1 VKKPTVEERRLEILG
16 VTRDVLIERGFAHT
30 RISDVANRLGVS
42 TSLIHYHFDSKE
54 ELLAE
59 AFRHAASQDLAE
71 MEAEIDAADT
81 AIGKLEALIQN
92 SVPEGSDDVE
102 WMLWIDAWGEALRH
116 PELRSISQ
124 ELDQRSLA
132 LIERVI
138 EFGLDTGEFRCSL
151 PHDAALRLTALIDG
165 LAVQFAA
172 HDDVLSRDQVI
183 DHVRTLAAA
192 EVGVDPSHLGAAVAA
207 PPPSPTTGPA
217 TQLALRQLVDRYCDA
232 VLRRDTAAWAAT
244 WTDDAT
250 WDLGGGALEGRE
262 AVVAAWE
269 QAMAGFDWVVQAAPT
284 LVLEV
289 DEAAGTGT
297 GRVTVEER
305 FQRADGRRGIL
316 LGVYHDRYRRT
327 ADGWRFA
334 ARRLQVVDVVDHG

>member
-1 VKKPTVEERRLEILG
+1 MKKPTVDQRRLEILD
-16 VTRDVLIERGFAHT
+16 VTRDVLIERGFANT
-30 RISDVANRLGVS
+30 RVADVANRLGVS

-71 MEAEIDAADT
+71 MEAEIDAAAT
-81 AIGKLEALIQN
+81 ALGKLDALIQN

-124 ELDQRSLA
+124 ELDERSLA

-138 EFGLDTGEFRCSL
+138 EAGLETGEFRCSD
-151 PHDAALRLTALIDG
+151 PHGAALRLTALIDG

-172 HDDVLSRDQVI
+172 HDDVLAREQVI
-183 DHVRTLAAA
+183 DHVRFLAAA
-192 EVGVDPSHLGAAVAA
+192 EVGVDPTVLGQAPADAVS
-207 PPPSPTTGPA
+207 PPPVPGPGPA

-232 VLRRDTAAWAAT
+232 VIRRDAAAWAAL
-244 WTDDAT
+244 WTEDAT
-250 WDLGGGALEGRE
+250 WDLGGGAVEGRD
-262 AVVAAWE
+262 AIVATWE
-269 QAMAGFDWVVQAAPT
+269 RAMGGFDWVVQTAPT
-284 LVLEV
+284 LVVDV

-305 FQRADGRRGIL
+305 YQRADGQRGTL

-327 ADGWRFA
+327 GGTWRFA
-334 ARRLQVVDVVDHG
+334 GRRLQVLDHG

>member
-1 VKKPTVEERRLEILG
+1 MKKPTVEERRLEILD
-16 VTRDVLIERGFAHT
+16 VTRDVLIERGFAQT
-30 RISDVANRLGVS
+30 RIADVASRLGVS
-42 TSLIHYHFDSKE
+42 TSLIHYHFDSKD

-116 PELRSISQ
+116 AELRSISQ

-138 EFGLDTGEFRCSL
+138 EAGLDTGEFRCPD

-192 EVGVDPSHLGAAVAA
+192 EVGVDPAQLGATVRASPTRPNA
-207 PPPSPTTGPA
+207 PPGPA
-217 TQLALRQLVDRYCDA
+217 TQLAIRQLVDRYCDA
-232 VLRRDTAAWAAT
+232 VLRRDAAAWAAT

-250 WDLGGGALEGRE
+250 WDLGGGSLEGQ
-262 AVVAAWE
+262 AAIVAAWE
-269 QAMAGFDWVVQAAPT
+269 HAMGGFDWVVQFAPT
-284 LVLEV
+284 LVLDV

-297 GRVTVEER
+297 GRVTVQER
-305 FQRADGRRGIL
+305 YQRTDGKRGTL

-327 ADGWRFA
+327 AEGWRFA
-334 ARRLQVVDVVDHG
+334 GRRLEVVDHG